1 MDYADKT
8 GILGQLW
15 IDYRED
21 ENFSL
26 FMEYNDIGLPLSYVV
41 AEGLVPALTE
51 LGEDYVDETLDMFFK
66 LLEISEQE
74 VELLDKINLDT
85 VLDLAH
91 HKKNPGSS
99 LD

>member
-8 GILGQLW
+8 GLLGQLW

-41 AEGLVPALTE
+41 AEGLVTALTD
-51 LGEDYVDETLDMFFK
+51 LGEDYVDETLEMFFK

-74 VELLDKINLDT
+74 VDMLDKINLDA

-91 HKKNPGSS
+91 QKKT
-99 LD
+99 LE

>member
-8 GILGQLW
+8 GLLGQLW
-15 IDYRED
+15 IDYRDD

-41 AEGLVPALTE
+41 AEGLVPALTD
-51 LGEDYVDETLDMFFK
+51 LGENYVDETIVMLFK
-66 LLEISEQE
+66 LLEITEQE
-74 VELLDKINLDT
+74 VEMLDNINLDS

-91 HKKNPGSS
+91 QKKNT
-99 LD
+99 LE

>member
-8 GILGQLW
+8 GLLGQLW

-51 LGEDYVDETLDMFFK
+51 LGEDYVDETIEMLFK
-66 LLEISEQE
+66 LLEITEQE
-74 VELLDKINLDT
+74 VELLEKINLDS
-85 VLDLAH
+85 VLGLAH
-91 HKKNPGSS
+91 EKKNT
-99 LD
+99 LE

>member
-41 AEGLVPALTE
+41 AEGLVPALTQ
-51 LGEDYVDETLDMFFK
+51 LGEDYVDETLEMFFK
-66 LLEISEQE
+66 LLGITEQE
-74 VELLDKINLDT
+74 VEMLDKINLDS
-85 VLDLAH
+85 VLDLVNQ
-91 HKKNPGSS
+91 KKT
-99 LD
+99 LE

>member
-21 ENFSL
+21 ENFSV

-41 AEGLVPALTE
+41 AQGLVPGLTE
-51 LGEDYVDETLDMFFK
+51 LGEDYIDETIDMLFK
-66 LLEISEQE
+66 LLEVSEQE
-74 VELLDKINLDT
+74 VEMLSNINLDT
-85 VLDLAH
+85 VLELAH
-91 HKKNPGSS
+91 HKKNT
-99 LD
+99 LE

>member
-15 IDYRED
+15 IDHRENED
-21 ENFSL
+21 FSL

-41 AEGLVPALTE
+41 AEGLVPSLTE
-51 LGEDYVDETLDMFFK
+51 LGEDYIDETIEMFFK

-74 VELLDKINLDT
+74 VELLPTINLNS
-85 VLDLAH
+85 VLNLAH
-91 HKKNPGSS
+91 QKKNT
-99 LD
+99 LE

>member
-8 GILGQLW
+8 GLLGQLW
-15 IDYRED
+15 IDYRDD

-41 AEGLVPALTE
+41 AEGLVPELTQ
-51 LGEDYVDETLDMFFK
+51 LGEDYVDETLEMFFK

-74 VELLDKINLDT
+74 VEMLDKINLDS

-91 HKKNPGSS
+91 QKKNTIE
-99 LD
+99 

>member
-8 GILGQLW
+8 GLLGQLW

-41 AEGLVPALTE
+41 AEGLVPGLTP
-51 LGEDYVDETLDMFFK
+51 LGENYVDETIEMFFK

-74 VELLDKINLDT
+74 VEMLDKINLDS

-91 HKKNPGSS
+91 QKKT
-99 LD
+99 LE